1 MENCLNVG
9 TRGEGRGTRD
19 GLVSPVFGTRF
30 SISNFQFSIFNIR
43 FSIFSRVCGILFPL
57 FLFPLISTAQT
68 ARPLSLADA
77 LTIALDRNHGIQMAR
92 NSTAIAQNRATA
104 GNAGLLPTI
113 GINSGAQWSQSIS
126 QLEFASPGV
135 PGIDTS
141 GEASAFNAA
150 LNFSYV
156 LFDGLGSIRNFRK
169 LKLQG
174 SISEVQERITIE
186 NTMIAVAGAYFE
198 ALMAAQARSI
208 AEENL
213 SITLSRLQR
222 ETTAHNLGIGNRI
235 LLLNAKLYASIDS
248 VAIAEAAYNERK
260 ALRNIKQL
268 IQWDG
273 PDPALED
280 ELLPGILPGYDALRN
295 GALAN
300 SAAILLSAHNLETT
314 ELDVKLAR
322 SMQFPVIVG
331 QASYGYLR
339 NTSEVSFIQEST
351 SLGPTL
357 GISLSYNLFDGRKKH
372 TQLQN
377 AKLALE
383 TGRIKDTEARQELLR
398 NLDNGYDL
406 HTTNTLRLRLTEQAV
421 VTAEAAFSRTA
432 ELFALGQV
440 TGLEYRDAQ
449 LAVMNAR
456 MNVRS
461 ARIAA
466 KLAELDLLRLSGAL
480 LKEE

>member
-1 MENCLNVG
+1 MDIRLNVG
-9 TRGEGRGTRD
+9 TRGEGQETRV
-19 GLVSPVFGTRF
+19 GLVFPVFDTQF
-30 SISNFQFSIFNIR
+30 SISNFQFSIFN
-43 FSIFSRVCGILFPL
+43 LL
-57 FLFPLISTAQT
+57 FLLLLSTFSSTAQT
-68 ARPLSLADA
+68 PKPLSLADA

-92 NSTAIAQNRATA
+92 NSTAITQNRATA

-150 LNFSYV
+150 LSFSYV

-198 ALMAAQARSI
+198 ALMAAQARTI

-213 SITLSRLQR
+213 NITLSRLQR
-222 ETTAHNLGIGNRI
+222 ETTAHDLGIGNRI
-235 LLLNAKLYASIDS
+235 LLLNAKLYASMDS
-248 VAIAEAAYNERK
+248 LAIAEAAYNERK
-260 ALRNIKQL
+260 ALRNLKQL

-273 PDPALED
+273 PDPVLED
-280 ELLPGILPGYDALRN
+280 ELLPGILPGYDALRD

-300 SAAILLSAHNLETT
+300 SAAILLSAHNLGTT

-331 QASYGYLR
+331 QASYGYIR

-377 AKLALE
+377 AKIALE

-406 HTTNTLRLRLTEQAV
+406 HTTNMLRLRLSTQAV
-421 VTAEAAFSRTA
+421 EAAEAAFGRTA

-440 TGLEYRDAQ
+440 TGLEHRDAQ
-449 LAVMNAR
+449 LAVMNTQL
-456 MNVRS
+456 NVLS

-480 LKEE
+480 MRDE

>member
-1 MENCLNVG
+1 MEDHLRLG
-9 TRGEGRGTRD
+9 TRGEGRGTMD
-19 GLVSPVFGTRF
+19 WLPVHVTAKRNRF
-30 SISNFQFSIFNIR
+30 PFSIFHFLIP
-43 FSIFSRVCGILFPL
+43 VLLFPIL
-57 FLFPLISTAQT
+57 SSAQS
-68 ARPLSLADA
+68 AKPLSLADA
-77 LTIALDRNHGIQMAR
+77 LTIALDRNHGILISKNTTRA
-92 NSTAIAQNRATA
+92 AKNRATA
-104 GNAGLLPTI
+104 GNAGLLPTV
-113 GINSGAQWSQSIS
+113 GISSSGQWSQSMS

-141 GEASAFNAA
+141 GTASAFNAS

-169 LKLQG
+169 LRLQG
-174 SISEVQERITIE
+174 TISEVQERITIE
-186 NTMIAVAGAYFE
+186 NTMIAVAAAYFE
-198 ALMAAQARSI
+198 ALTAAEAIAI

-213 SITLSRLQR
+213 KVTLSRLQR
-222 ETTAHNLGIGNRI
+222 ETNAHELGIGNRI
-235 LLLNAKLYASIDS
+235 LLLNARLYAATDS
-248 VAIAEAAYNERK
+248 VALAEASYNGRK
-260 ALRNIKQL
+260 ALRNLKQL
-268 IQWDG
+268 MQWEG
-273 PDPALED
+273 ADPVLED
-280 ELLPGILPGYDALRN
+280 ELLPGTLPAYEALRD

-300 SAAILLSAHNLETT
+300 SAAVLLSAHNLESN
-314 ELDVKLAR
+314 ELDVKMAR

-331 QASYGYLR
+331 QASYGYQR

-398 NLDNGYDL
+398 NLDNGIDL
-406 HTTNTLRLRLTEQAV
+406 HRTNMLRLRLSEQAV
-421 VTAEAAFSRTA
+421 QTAEAAFARTS

-440 TGLEYRDAQ
+440 TGLEHRDAQ
-449 LAVMNAR
+449 LAVLNAR
-456 MNVRS
+456 LNVLR

-466 KLAELDLLRLSGAL
+466 KLAELDLLRLSGGL
-480 LKEE
+480 LKEQ

>member
-1 MENCLNVG
+1 MTKDVKPHHFAVKAASSLRSV
-9 TRGEGRGTRD
+9 
-19 GLVSPVFGTRF
+19 P
-30 SISNFQFSIFNIR
+30 FSIFH
-43 FSIFSRVCGILFPL
+43 FLLPL
-57 FLFPLISTAQT
+57 FLFPLLSSAQN
-68 ARPLSLADA
+68 AAPLSLADA
-77 LTIALDRNHGIQMAR
+77 LAIALDRNHGIQMAKNTTR
-92 NSTAIAQNRATA
+92 MAKNRATA
-104 GNAGLLPTI
+104 GNAGLLPSLGVT
-113 GINSGAQWSQSIS
+113 SGGQWSQSMS
-126 QLEFASPGV
+126 QLEFAAPGV

-141 GEASAFNAA
+141 GTASAFNAS

-156 LFDGLGSIRNFRK
+156 LFDGLGNIRNFRK

-174 SISEVQERITIE
+174 SISEVQGRIAIE

-198 ALMAAQARSI
+198 ALMAAEARSI

-213 SITLSRLQR
+213 KVTLSRLER
-222 ETTAHNLGIGNRI
+222 ESTTHNLGIGNRI
-235 LLLNAKLYASIDS
+235 LLLNARLYAATDS
-248 VAIAEAAYNERK
+248 VGVAQAAYNERK
-260 ALRNIKQL
+260 ALRNLKQL
-268 IQWDG
+268 MQWEG
-273 PDPALED
+273 ADPALQD
-280 ELLPGILPGYDALRN
+280 ELLPGTLPGYDALRD

-300 SAAILLSAHNLETT
+300 SAAIILSAHNLETS

-322 SMQFPVIVG
+322 STQFPLIVG
-331 QASYGYLR
+331 QAAYGYQR

-377 AKLALE
+377 AKIAME

-406 HTTNTLRLRLTEQAV
+406 YTTNTLRLRLSEQAV
-421 VTAEAAFSRTA
+421 ETAEAAFARTS

-440 TGLEYRDAQ
+440 TGLEHRDAQ
-449 LAVMNAR
+449 LAVMNSKMNAR
-456 MNVRS
+456 T

-466 KLAELDLLRLSGAL
+466 KLAELDLLRLSGGL
-480 LKEE
+480 LRED